1 MGATMTDSP
10 PDPNVPTDQPAED
23 ARLDRPD
30 DYHPAGGYPVD
41 TTCADAPGRSD
52 DETVRLAGRV
62 VLWRNMGGRAFGQIQ
77 DQTGRVQVSLEKKA
91 LGAEVY
97 TPWAKGV
104 KLGDFIGVTGQM
116 WTTNSGERTVAVSDL
131 TILTKAFRSMP
142 DKWAGVSDTEL
153 RYRRRYLDLLVNDES
168 RERFLTRTRVVSA
181 LRRFLDDNRFLE
193 IETPIL
199 QAAASGAAARP
210 FSTHHNALDRDYF
223 LRISPETYLK
233 RVVAGSLD
241 RVYEI
246 GRNFRN
252 EGVDSSHLQ
261 EFTMLEWYAAYWDYQ
276 DNIRFTQAMIQA
288 AIDAVHADQRI
299 TFQGVELDF
308 GGEWPVIDYR
318 DAVREHT
325 GIDLNVIH
333 DLDELRAAI
342 KGADIEGVARGA
354 GSGEGNDVSDVPSYA
369 ALVDLLYKRTVR
381 PTLVQPCFLVHHP
394 AELVPLARRSD
405 EDGSRLDMFQVVV
418 HGWEIAKGYSELV
431 DPFEQRARLEEQAE
445 LRAAG
450 DDETM
455 MMEDDFIEAMEYGM
469 PPMSGV
475 GIGIDRLVALLTDAP
490 TLRDVVLFPQMQDKP
505 SAGGSIQA
513 LDASEVAEAGD
524 DGAADAEPMADPPP
538 PGEPA
543 PGEV

>member
-10 PDPNVPTDQPAED
+10 DPNTPDQPDEP
-23 ARLDRPD
+23 LDRPD
-30 DYHPAGGYPVD
+30 DYHPAGRYPVD
-41 TTCADAPGRSD
+41 TTCAEAPSRPD
-52 DETVRLAGRV
+52 DQVVHLAGRV
-62 VLWRNMGGRAFGQIQ
+62 VLWRVMGGRVFGHIQ

-116 WTTNSGERTVAVSDL
+116 WTTNSGERTVAISDM
-131 TILTKAFRSMP
+131 TILTRAFRPMP

-153 RYRRRYLDLLVNDES
+153 RYRKRYLDLLVNPES
-168 RERFLTRTRVVSA
+168 RERFLTRTKVVSA

-199 QAAASGAAARP
+199 QGAASGAAARP
-210 FSTHHNALDRDYF
+210 FSTHHNALDRDFF

-233 RVVAGSLD
+233 RVVAGSFD
-241 RVYEI
+241 RVYEL

-261 EFTMLEWYAAYWDYQ
+261 EFTMLEWYAAYWDYE

-288 AIDAVHADQRI
+288 AVDAVQPDPVVS
-299 TFQGVELDF
+299 FQGTELDF

-325 GIDLNVIH
+325 GIDLHAIH
-333 DLDELRAAI
+333 DLVELKAAI
-342 KGADIEGVARGA
+342 KAADVPGA
-354 GSGEGNDVSDVPSYA
+354 GDVSDAPSYA
-369 ALVDLLYKRTVR
+369 SLVDLLYKRTVR
-381 PTLVQPCFLVHHP
+381 PSLVQPCFLVHHP

-405 EDGSRLDMFQVVV
+405 EDGTRLDMFQVVV

-431 DPFEQRARLEEQAE
+431 DPFEQRARLEEQLE

-455 MMEDDFIEAMEYGM
+455 MMEDDFIEAMEHGM

-490 TLRDVVLFPQMQDKP
+490 TLRDVVLFPQMQDRP
-505 SAGGSIQA
+505 ERGGAGDGGTADDGGTAEERGPADDGGS
-513 LDASEVAEAGD
+513 AES
-524 DGAADAEPMADPPP
+524 
-538 PGEPA
+538 
-543 PGEV
+543 